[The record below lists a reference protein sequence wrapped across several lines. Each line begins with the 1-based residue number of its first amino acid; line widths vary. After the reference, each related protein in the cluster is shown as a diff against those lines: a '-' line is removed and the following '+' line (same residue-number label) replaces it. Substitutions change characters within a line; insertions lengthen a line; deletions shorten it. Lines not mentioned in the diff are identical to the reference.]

1 MPTPSERAIAA
12 PRPRAHALPLQ
23 RVGAGFAVAGPGFFV
38 FDEDPREA
46 ESWGRELSGTAD
58 ALLRRLREN
67 GDGP

>member
-1 MPTPSERAIAA
+1 
-12 PRPRAHALPLQ
+12 
-23 RVGAGFAVAGPGFFV
+23 VGAGFAVAGPGFFV